1 MYGKSTIVSC
11 KDRLRYSRERA
22 TQGYFIVSTY
32 EVSIVSSCPAVQ
44 LSCSVRRVPRSA
56 RPRRA
61 AHLRRTSHLWS
72 GSWFAVV
79 DSVSSVDS
87 MSSTFITRI
96 YLNGFFLIVW
106 TITKQR
112 VVSKYASV
120 GHNRGIFPD
129 PRHIFQPRSRAKHIF
144 QARSRALHIRIL
156 SIIIDIF
163 YYTRETLSRWIWK
176 DTKRATIVTE
186 NKPGLDR

>member
-1 MYGKSTIVSC
+1 MKS
-11 KDRLRYSRERA
+11 RLS
-22 TQGYFIVSTY
+22 
-32 EVSIVSSCPAVQ
+32 PAVQ
-44 LSCSVRRVPRSA
+44 LSSCRVLSA
-56 RPRRA
+56 ASRAPLARA
-61 AHLRRTSHLWS
+61 ARRTCGAHRTSGRAAGLQSLIRCHLLWF
-72 GSWFAVV
+72 SWFDV
-79 DSVSSVDS
+79 
-87 MSSTFITRI
+87 I
-96 YLNGFFLIVW
+96 YFHQLRTNLPERFLLD
-106 TITKQR
+106 R
-112 VVSKYASV
+112 VNNHETACCVKICLGWA
-120 GHNRGIFPD
+120 HNRGIFPD